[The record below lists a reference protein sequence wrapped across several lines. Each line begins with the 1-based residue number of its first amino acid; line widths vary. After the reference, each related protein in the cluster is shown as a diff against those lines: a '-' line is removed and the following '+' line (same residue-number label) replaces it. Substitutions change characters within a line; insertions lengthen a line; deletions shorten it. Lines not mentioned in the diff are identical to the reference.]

1 MQLVVFTFGP
11 LLCVLPMMSVQVRA
25 DTHDVLSV
33 FRFGGFMPD
42 DSGGE
47 SAVPSVD
54 FQLISLS
61 RAVRGLNTVVTRD
74 DILQSP
80 SLIRTTIAP
89 AFGIQDTSHVL
100 NIMASAGFV
109 TTLDVGIKLVTLAGL
124 MRTNGHLII
133 SGSTG
138 TGDET
143 CASAGAHFR

>member
-1 MQLVVFTFGP
+1 
-11 LLCVLPMMSVQVRA
+11 
-25 DTHDVLSV
+25 
-33 FRFGGFMPD
+33 MPD

-100 NIMASAGFV
+100 SIMASAGFV

-143 CASAGAHFR
+143 CASVGAHFRSRLQTCTRDRDRLVMYDVQARLRTWCCCLSS